1 MRISDWSSDVCS
13 SDLRLNRGLKAFIK
27 GDKFDATTL
36 LRVPGTRNHKYPG
49 SPIVRVERYAD
60 ARHKPENLAKFLG
73 TPSDVSTHTNA
84 TEGVVLPEVP
94 KGFTGRGKK
103 EYEWMRKEIGRQAGR
118 ERGCQYV

>member
-1 MRISDWSSDVCS
+1 MRISDWSSVVCS
-13 SDLRLNRGLKAFIK
+13 SDL
-27 GDKFDATTL
+27 KFDATTL

-73 TPSDVSTHTNA
+73 TPSDVSTHTSA

-103 EYEWMRKEIGRQAGR
+103 EYEDRQS
-118 ERGCQYV
+118 VV